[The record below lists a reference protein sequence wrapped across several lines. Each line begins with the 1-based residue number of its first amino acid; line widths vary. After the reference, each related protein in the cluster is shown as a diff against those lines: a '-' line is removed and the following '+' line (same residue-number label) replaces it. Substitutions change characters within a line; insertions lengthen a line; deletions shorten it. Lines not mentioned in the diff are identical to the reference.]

1 MNAAPSVPSS
11 SSSSS
16 INQPHPEQAS
26 APAHLAAAREAHQ
39 QGDMARAEQG
49 YRRALAR
56 DPNLP
61 LVHLGL
67 AFVLMQT
74 ERHGEAETVALRAVQ
89 RFPDNGELWNLL
101 GHIHSQRDQSER
113 AAAAFRRA
121 IEVSPNLGLAWANL
135 GSLELASGN
144 LNAAVAVLSRAQTL
158 LPNHEATL
166 RDLAMAH
173 AQDGNLDAAE
183 VVLNQRL
190 AAHPR
195 LADTYELLGRVHRLR
210 GANDKAAALLE
221 TALALGQQSAQTQ
234 ALLGD
239 CYRQLQRY
247 RPALEAYLASLALNP
262 AAQRVRY
269 MAAEMHQQLGEND
282 EALNGYRSV
291 DASADEEL
299 AAELQISLA
308 LALGRAGRV
317 MESEALLVQRFIA
330 APESERAASALAKF
344 YESEGRILDAQPY
357 LIKAA
362 REHPLSAQAQ
372 HNLGLF
378 YVRTNQPR
386 LAQERIEQAIDLS
399 PDYQLAHQN
408 LAMLQ
413 LRQMD
418 LPQGWRSY
426 AWRNYRFKVE
436 GGLPGWRPLP
446 MVLPMDLHGQHVE
459 LIGEQG
465 LGDELF
471 FLRWL
476 PQLKARGAT
485 VTYRV
490 LTRKLTPIV
499 AGLAGIDHISHGPLQ
514 GEQISFKLLVGDLPA
529 ALQSADAASPAY
541 RSDGAAR
548 VDWPACPPPAALSLD
563 KDRAERLRRQW
574 LEPMGARPKIGL
586 AWRGGTQQDKFTSNI
601 DLLLSKEVPLEPLL
615 DLLAGLDIDIVVL
628 QRKPREDELALL
640 AERLPHPFLDAS
652 DMDEDLQ
659 DTLALLAGLDGLVG
673 VSNTNVHLLAGIGGR
688 GEVLVPYPPDFRWP
702 EATADSPWFPTFGV
716 HRQVWGEGWA
726 PALASLHTALNA
738 RYPAL

>member
-1 MNAAPSVPSS
+1 MNAAPSSPSS
-11 SSSSS
+11 PS

-61 LVHLGL
+61 LIHLGL

-74 ERHGEAETVALRAVQ
+74 ERAGEAETVALRAVQ
-89 RFPDNGELWNLL
+89 RFPNDGELWNLL
-101 GHIHSQRDQSER
+101 GHIHSQRNQNER

-158 LPNHEATL
+158 LPKHEATL

-183 VVLNQRL
+183 LVLNQRL

-210 GANDKAAALLE
+210 GANDQAAALLE

-247 RPALEAYLASLALNP
+247 RPALAAYLASLALEP
-262 AAQRVRY
+262 EAQRVRY
-269 MAAEMHQQLGEND
+269 MAAEMHQQLGENA
-282 EALNGYRSV
+282 EALDGYRSV

-308 LALGRAGRV
+308 LCLGRAGRV

-330 APESERAASALAKF
+330 TPESERAASALAKF
-344 YESEGRILDAQPY
+344 YETEGRLLDAQPY
-357 LIKAA
+357 LLKAA
-362 REHPLSAQAQ
+362 REHPQSAQAQ

-378 YVRTNQPR
+378 YVRTDQPR
-386 LAQERIEQAIDLS
+386 LAQERIEQAIELS
-399 PDYQLAHQN
+399 PNYQLAHQN
-408 LAMLQ
+408 LAMLR
-413 LRQMD
+413 LRHME
-418 LPQGWRSY
+418 LAQGWRSY

-436 GGLPGWRPLP
+436 GGLPGWRPRP
-446 MVLPMDLHGQHVE
+446 VALPMDLQGQHVE

-499 AGLAGIDHISHGPLQ
+499 SGLAGIDHISHEPQAGDGPR
-514 GEQISFKLLVGDLPA
+514 IKLLAGDLPL
-529 ALQSADAASPAY
+529 ALQTEAGLADPAFAECPAPLPLVL
-541 RSDGAAR
+541 DAAR
-548 VDWPACPPPAALSLD
+548 VQHIHD
-563 KDRAERLRRQW
+563 QW
-574 LEPMGARPKIGL
+574 LAPMGQRPKIGL
-586 AWRGGTQQDKFTSNI
+586 AWRGGTQQDKFTSNT

-615 DLLAGLDIDIVVL
+615 DLLAHLDIDVVVL
-628 QRKPREDELALL
+628 QRKPQPEELALL

-652 DMDEDLQ
+652 DMDDDLQ
-659 DTLALLAGLDGLVG
+659 DTLALLSGLDGLVG
-673 VSNTNVHLLAGIGGR
+673 VSNTNVHLLAGIAGR
-688 GEVLVPYPPDFRWP
+688 GDVLVPYPPDFRWP
-702 EATADSPWFPTFGV
+702 EVAEGSPWFPAFGV
-716 HRQVWGEGWA
+716 HRQVWAQGWA
-726 PALASLHTALNA
+726 PALRSLHAALNA